1 MANYLQ
7 PPGLQQAKLLYPSL
21 SPRVCS
27 NSWSIKSVMPSN
39 YLTLCHPLLLPS
51 IFPSISVFSNLLS
64 LHIKWPKYWS
74 FSFSISPSS
83 EYSGLMSFRI
93 NWSDLLA
100 VQGTLESLFQH
111 HSLKASVFLVFSF
124 LYGPI
129 LTSVPDY
136 WKNHGSVCL

>member
-51 IFPSISVFSNLLS
+51 IFPSIRVFSNLLS

-111 HSLKASVFLVFSF
+111 HSLKASVFHCSAFFMVHLSHP
-124 LYGPI
+124 YMTTG
-129 LTSVPDY
+129 
-136 WKNHGSVCL
+136 